1 MRTRPRF
8 DEEAHDSSEMG
19 YWKSVM
25 FVLDYSRTPLIRPPI
40 GSKKLAALTGGRI
53 NDGLFTR
60 KCKAVFARQPKNV
73 AVITR

>member
-1 MRTRPRF
+1 
-8 DEEAHDSSEMG
+8 
-19 YWKSVM
+19 M

-60 KCKAVFARQPKNV
+60 KCKAVFARQPKKV